1 MPNTFLYD
9 IFLSHSTHDKPAV
22 RELAERLK
30 RDGLRVWFDEWEI
43 KPGDMITKR
52 IDDGLEASRILVL
65 VMSQHAFAS
74 DWATL
79 ESGTF
84 RFRDPTNKDRRF
96 IPLRLDDA
104 EIKDALKQFAY
115 VDWRN
120 QSRAEY
126 ARLLTACRPEVAE
139 TKSAS
144 DSKQKIQQAR
154 VLEGHTSQVNA
165 VAISADGRRAV
176 SGSYDDTVR
185 VWDLEAGK
193 LVATLKG
200 HTKVVWG
207 VALSADGRRAVSG
220 SEDNTVRVW
229 DLEAGKLVATLKG
242 HTSKIFGVALS
253 ADGRWAVS
261 VSQDRTVRVW
271 DLEARKLVAKLEGH
285 TGEVNCVAL
294 SADGRRAI
302 SGADDHTVRVWDVEA
317 GKLVVTPKGRSNA
330 VWCVALSADGRRAVS
345 GSSDEI
351 VQVWDV
357 EAGKLIAKLEGHT
370 RAVRGVALSA
380 DGRRAVS
387 GSYDDTVRVW
397 DLEAGKLFAML
408 EGHTD
413 MVFGVAIS
421 VDGRRVVSSSHD
433 KTVRVWDLPP
443 ITSASLAVT
452 EAARYTNAKVLL
464 VGESGVGKTG
474 LAYRLTENVFK
485 DSVSTD
491 AAWATQLKLP
501 DHTAPSGMEREIWL
515 WDFAGQ
521 ADYRLIHQLY
531 MDETA
536 LAVLVFNPQS
546 ENPFEGLGGWDRDLQ
561 RAARRPF
568 KKLLVAG
575 RVDRGG
581 LMLSQNTIEQFQ
593 KERGFAGYL
602 ETSALTGAGCDTL
615 REAIV
620 RHIPW
625 NEIPWTASP
634 RIFKLLKEQIVKLKD
649 EGLVLLRVVELKQQ
663 LEMRLPGERF
673 TDDELRAVI
682 GLLAGPGIVWQ
693 LEFGDFVLLQ
703 PERVNAYAAAV
714 IRSVRAHVEEI
725 GSINEEDVLAGK
737 LDYQDMKRLPHGEE
751 QIVLRAMHQTFVDHG
766 LCLREHTAAGT
777 LLVFPSYFKRERPEL
792 EGHPAVFVS
801 YQFSGPLDE
810 IYATL
815 VVRLHHT
822 PTFDKDQLWRFAA
835 DFKTPAGKRLGF
847 KMTKKPEGAAELE
860 VYFESGVPDDT
871 QVTFIRYVHEHLK
884 LKAPDV
890 VRLRHYVCPHCG
902 TPVENRKTALER
914 LEEGKKD
921 IVCVKCEQR
930 ILLWDL
936 IEQKFASEEFQ
947 RRVRELEEESRA
959 SIDNESRELAAE
971 AHTMFIV
978 AEAGQ
983 IWRRTSELE
992 GIDGEI
998 EFRDYQG
1005 NASGRR
1011 LYIQLKSGDSY
1022 LRKRKEDGE
1031 AGASSS
1037 PARADARYDD
1047 ALGAEIFTLKNE
1059 RHAEYWQQQAYPVML
1074 VIRASDGMIRWM
1086 NISAYLKRES
1096 TGGKKV
1102 KQIIFSGEPLTALN
1116 LLKVRGELIGP
1127 PPERRE

>member
-1 MPNTFLYD
+1 MPDSFTHD
-9 IFLSHSTHDKPAV
+9 VFLSYSTKDTAAV
-22 RELAERLK
+22 HELAERLK
-30 RDGLRVWFDEWEI
+30 RDGLRVWLDAWEI
-43 KPGDMITKR
+43 KPGDPILKR
-52 IDDGLEASRILVL
+52 VEDGLEASRVLVL

-74 DWATL
+74 DWTTL

-84 RFRDPTNKDRRF
+84 RFRDPTNKERRF

-115 VDWRN
+115 VDWRKKADE
-120 QSRAEY
+120 QY
-126 ARLLTACRPEVAE
+126 ARLLTSCRLAMAE
-139 TKSAS
+139 IESIP
-144 DSKQKIQQAR
+144 DSKQQTHLVV
-154 VLEGHTSQVNA
+154 VLEGHTSQVN
-165 VAISADGRRAV
+165 S
-176 SGSYDDTVR
+176 
-185 VWDLEAGK
+185 
-193 LVATLKG
+193 
-200 HTKVVWG
+200 
-207 VALSADGRRAVSG
+207 
-220 SEDNTVRVW
+220 
-229 DLEAGKLVATLKG
+229 
-242 HTSKIFGVALS
+242 
-253 ADGRWAVS
+253 
-261 VSQDRTVRVW
+261 
-271 DLEARKLVAKLEGH
+271 
-285 TGEVNCVAL
+285 VAL

-302 SGADDHTVRVWDVEA
+302 SGSSDHTVRVWDVEA
-317 GKLVVTPKGRSNA
+317 GKLVTTLK
-330 VWCVALSADGRRAVS
+330 W
-345 GSSDEI
+345 
-351 VQVWDV
+351 
-357 EAGKLIAKLEGHT
+357 HT
-370 RAVRGVALSA
+370 DRVRGLALSA

-387 GSYDDTVRVW
+387 GSYDQTVRVWHLEAGELVATLRGHTDRVLGVAFSADGRRAVSGSYDRTVRVWDVEARKLVATLRGRTGAVLGVALNADGRWAVSGSSDNIVRVWDLLRERGRLVATLIGHTGAVLSVALSADGRRAVSGSNDKTVRVWDMKAGKLVATLEGHTGTINSVAISTDGRRAVSGSLDNTVRVW
-397 DLEAGKLFAML
+397 DLEVGRLVLTL
-408 EGHTD
+408 EGHSD
-413 MVFGVAIS
+413 WVYSVAIS
-421 VDGRRVVSSSHD
+421 GDGQRVISGSKD

-443 ITSASLAVT
+443 IMPAPTTVT
-452 EAARYTNAKVLL
+452 EADRYTNAKVLL
-464 VGESGVGKTG
+464 VGESGTGKTG

-501 DHTAPSGMEREIWL
+501 DHAVPAGIEREIWL

-546 ENPFEGLGGWDRDLQ
+546 ENPFEGLGQWDRDLQ

-602 ETSALTGAGCDTL
+602 ETSALIGTGCDEL
-615 REAIV
+615 REAII

-625 NEIPWTASP
+625 DEIPWTASP

-663 LEMRLPGERF
+663 LEMRLSGERF
-673 TDDELRAVI
+673 TLDELRAVV
-682 GLLAGPGIVWQ
+682 GLLAGPGVVWQ

-725 GSINEEDVLAGK
+725 GSINEEDVLAGE
-737 LDYQDMKRLPHGEE
+737 LDYQDMKRLPRDEE
-751 QIVLRAMHQTFVDHG
+751 QIVLRAMHQTFVEHG
-766 LCLREHTAAGT
+766 LCLRERAEVGT

-860 VYFESGVPDDT
+860 VYFEPGVPEDT

-921 IVCVKCEQR
+921 ILCVKCEKR
-930 ILLWDL
+930 VPLWDL

-959 SIDNESRELAAE
+959 SIESESRELAAE

-983 IWRRTSELE
+983 IWRHTSELD

-998 EFRDYQG
+998 EFRDQHG
-1005 NASGRR
+1005 NPSGKR

-1022 LRKRKEDGE
+1022 ARQRTEDGE
-1031 AGASSS
+1031 
-1037 PARADARYDD
+1037 
-1047 ALGAEIFTLKNE
+1047 EIFTLKNE
-1059 RHAEYWQQQAYPVML
+1059 RHVDDWLRLPYSVML
-1074 VIRASDGMIRWM
+1074 VIRASDGVIRWM
-1086 NISAYLKRES
+1086 DVSARLRRERA
-1096 TGGKKV
+1096 GEGEEKV
-1102 KQIIFSGEPLTALN
+1102 TQFIFQGEPLTALN
-1116 LLKVRGELIGP
+1116 LLKWK
-1127 PPERRE
+1127 